1 MSAAM
6 WQRSELPSLLAAE
19 LTKPAIAAWGRE
31 FAPELVYGRHA
42 GPARDDARAAAVAII
57 LCWDDG
63 EWLLPLTVRAA
74 ELSRH
79 GGQISFP
86 GGLIDGSETP
96 REAAAREL
104 AEELGVRPPLE
115 WLGNLAPQFVYASNA
130 WVVPCV
136 AATAG
141 VPDWRPSPRE
151 VERVITLRLRDLLN
165 QPPAPPLEIVRGPL
179 RFAAPQ
185 LRIEEHSAWGA
196 TAVMLGELRGR
207 LLRLE
212 ENTG

>member
-1 MSAAM
+1 M

-42 GPARDDARAAAVAII
+42 GPARADARGEAVAII

-63 EWLLPLTVRAA
+63 EWLLPLTVRSA

-79 GGQISFP
+79 GGQVSFP
-86 GGLIDGSETP
+86 GGLIDGDESP

-104 AEELGVRPPLE
+104 DEELGVRPSLE

-136 AATAG
+136 AATSG
-141 VPDWRPSPRE
+141 VPEWRPSPRE

-185 LRIEEHSAWGA
+185 LRIEGHSAWGA
-196 TAVMLGELRGR
+196 TAVMLGELQGR
-207 LLRLE
+207 LQRLIE
-212 ENTG
+212 G